1 MKYLIPRDFKIVI
14 RQIDVSKHYKQKSTM
29 TEIIAFG
36 ILSFTSFF
44 TLINPF
50 GTMPI
55 FMTMT
60 AELDFQQ
67 RTRTAKKASI
77 VSFITIIFFAFSGQI
92 LFNFFGISV
101 NSFRIVGGV
110 IFFAMGWDM
119 LQARLAHMKHT
130 DDENKIDAY
139 VEDISITPLAIPMI
153 CGPGAITNAIV
164 LMEDAVTV
172 PQKILLVSIIA
183 IVLLLTYL
191 IYVGGSKIIGFL
203 GETGNKVMMRL
214 MGLIVMVIAV
224 EFFFS
229 GLKPIV
235 MGMLEN

>member
-1 MKYLIPRDFKIVI
+1 
-14 RQIDVSKHYKQKSTM
+14 M
-29 TEIIAFG
+29 TEDMYTIGLLI
-36 ILSFTSFF
+36 FTSFF
-44 TLINPF
+44 TLINPLSS
-50 GTMPI
+50 MPV

-60 AELDFQQ
+60 VNLSPKM
-67 RTRTAKKASI
+67 RRKTAKKATLVAFFTLLI
-77 VSFITIIFFAFSGQI
+77 FAFSGQI

-139 VEDISITPLAIPMI
+139 VDDISITPLAIPMI

-183 IVLLLTYL
+183 VVLILTYL

-229 GLKPIV
+229 GLKPIIL
-235 MGMLEN
+235 GMLQN